1 MGFCEVTPAIRG
13 VRRECLEQ
21 RQTELGLGESKVSCH
36 SVKKTGWK
44 LRAIFGESDNTVT
57 DQPVL
62 PRPYEGG
69 SKRGHDDSRGG
80 RDSG

>member
-1 MGFCEVTPAIRG
+1 MTKGFGVTEETERPRTGRIGNDEYHRGVVHDEVGFREVTPAIRR

-44 LRAIFGESDNTVT
+44 LRAILG
-57 DQPVL
+57 
-62 PRPYEGG
+62 
-69 SKRGHDDSRGG
+69 
-80 RDSG
+80 